1 MHLFICGIL
10 HLRYYYYCYHC
21 LCTTAANAR
30 VGLCQVLPN
39 AERCKHVAVV
49 NRLIKQAGVDVAA
62 VERWVPTTAG

>member
-1 MHLFICGIL
+1 
-10 HLRYYYYCYHC
+10 
-21 LCTTAANAR
+21 
-30 VGLCQVLPN
+30 LCQVLPN